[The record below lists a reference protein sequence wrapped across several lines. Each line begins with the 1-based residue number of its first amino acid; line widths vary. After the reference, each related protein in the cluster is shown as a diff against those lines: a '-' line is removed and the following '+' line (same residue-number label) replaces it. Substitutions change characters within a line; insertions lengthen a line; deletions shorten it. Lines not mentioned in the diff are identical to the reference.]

1 MKTEQCSKTH
11 LSDKD
16 IKLSRDKKKIEDKF
30 VRAAEVNVE
39 VG

>member
-1 MKTEQCSKTH
+1 MKTEHCSNTH

-16 IKLSRDKKKIEDKF
+16 MKLSRDKKNEDKF

-39 VG
+39 VV